1 MLLQLMLQEKTRIL
15 PKRQKLVGLV
25 ALNGGA
31 KGVTDDLPLS
41 GLKCKQAAASAATAA
56 KNNNTSSS
64 GSTALTVPTVTT
76 MAVTHQFILMGTPE
90 EAIFIDPSDRDDLP
104 DVVDDFDLD
113 FNAGSDGKFSV
124 LSGDGARK
132 SSPFLVI

>member
-1 MLLQLMLQEKTRIL
+1 MLQEKTRIL

-25 ALNGGA
+25 ALQGGA

-41 GLKCKQAAASAATAA
+41 GLKCKQQPAVTTAATSNS
-56 KNNNTSSS
+56 KN
-64 GSTALTVPTVTT
+64 STALVPASVTT
-76 MAVTHQFILMGTPE
+76 ISVVTHQFILMGTPE

-113 FNAGSDGKFSV
+113 FNAGSDGK
-124 LSGDGARK
+124 L
-132 SSPFLVI
+132 

>member
-1 MLLQLMLQEKTRIL
+1 MLQEKTRIL

-25 ALNGGA
+25 ALQGGA

-41 GLKCKQAAASAATAA
+41 GLKYKQAPASAAAA
-56 KNNNTSSS
+56 AIKNNNNNNN
-64 GSTALTVPTVTT
+64 TALTVPSVTT
-76 MAVTHQFILMGTPE
+76 LTTVTHQFILMGTPE

-113 FNAGSDGKFSV
+113 FNAGSDGKKPSNVSLFFCCIV
-124 LSGDGARK
+124 VPCYL
-132 SSPFLVI
+132 